1 MASSDG
7 IHNNALIVNTIDGL
21 TSIDA
26 TSVLIDNVPIVP
38 GSFVP
43 YTGADLPI
51 NLGNQRIFT
60 TYVPTNQ
67 FDLVTLGTL
76 TTGYVPYTGSNT
88 TLNTGSQKIQTSS
101 TPTSG
106 NDVPNKTYTDT
117 QDNLR
122 VPYTGATT
130 NLDMGLF
137 RIRTAFDP
145 VASPDVLNLGYS
157 AGNLVPY
164 TGALSGINLNS
175 QNIQSTY
182 APIASADLTNKNYTD
197 TQDNL
202 RIPYTGAVSGINL
215 NSQNIQSTYVPIAS
229 ADLTN
234 KNYTDTQDNLRIP
247 YTGAVSAINLNSQN
261 IKSTYVPTVG
271 ADLINKTY
279 GDATYV
285 SSAAGY
291 AILSA
296 GTLAS
301 PQIFTGYNNIGGFV
315 FTTTPQLGSA
325 STYLGRN
332 SVGEVILTTP
342 IPQQQLNS
350 SSVTYYLVGNTSS
363 VNLEPFIP
371 YINDGISVTVN
382 SSGVATKLTVP
393 GLTFSG
399 APSAGSSTT
408 ILALD
413 GSNNVITT
421 TAATV
426 VLQTKPTTATTIY
439 LAGNISNTNA
449 IAFAPYLTAGCYLTT
464 NGGGAVTALDI
475 PGLTLESGRVK
486 SNADLF
492 LTTSAQANFL
502 YLRNA
507 VSGLKMETTGVSPNL
522 STLLSTELTDATL
535 TLISG
540 KTFYLS
546 SFQSGIQYQ
555 ARTVGHTFTMGAPQ
569 VTYATIDTN
578 GVNAS
583 RVNVDTINTFTS
595 GSTLGLNATSNTI
608 QFRVNTLTY
617 ASVFTNGISS
627 IRFNGSGTTA
637 CLINSNEA
645 TAGVI
650 SFQKS
655 NTTHCSI
662 QISGSQSQLAAN
674 GALSL
679 YSGTVGDFINI
690 GSTPGALLF
699 YTNNSLTATIDSGGF
714 KCDTHSSNNSTKMI
728 QFGNT
733 GWTNFAN
740 TSTLFGDTIKN
751 SGNWSSGN
759 YQVFTNDII
768 VNAGTGG
775 LGVWGGTGQAGIVS
789 LQPGVSWQTLYL
801 IGGPVLAY
809 NTSVLGSTLS
819 STGWV
824 NSSDRRF
831 KTNIRPVKTT
841 RSLERVLA
849 VKPCT
854 YNMIYDE
861 TQCPVSDK
869 LKNQPCLGFIA
880 QEIAESNPHCIHE
893 VVDKGE
899 IRFGL
904 QYNDYVVHLCG
915 SVQELHKTIEQQ
927 QKTINQLIEHVST
940 LTNAFNELKKNS
952 L

>member
-43 YTGADLPI
+43 YTGADNPV

-67 FDLVTLGTL
+67 FDLVPLGTL
-76 TTGYVPYTGSNT
+76 TTQYVPYTGAN
-88 TLNTGSQKIQTSS
+88 
-101 TPTSG
+101 
-106 NDVPNKTYTDT
+106 
-117 QDNLR
+117 
-122 VPYTGATT
+122 T

-137 RIRTAFDP
+137 RIRTAFTP

-157 AGNLVPY
+157 AANLVPY
-164 TGALSGINLNS
+164 TGANAAINLNNKQIRTS
-175 QNIQSTY
+175 YAPTIGDDLINKTY
-182 APIASADLTNKNYTD
+182 ADATYPLATAVV
-197 TQDNL
+197 
-202 RIPYTGAVSGINL
+202 PYTGATTTVNL
-215 NSQNIQSTYVPIAS
+215 
-229 ADLTN
+229 
-234 KNYTDTQDNLRIP
+234 
-247 YTGAVSAINLNSQN
+247 GAQN
-261 IKSTYVPTVG
+261 IKSTFTPVVG
-271 ADLINKTY
+271 ADLLNKTY

-291 AILSA
+291 ALLSA

-301 PQIFTGYNNIGGFV
+301 PQTFTGYNNIGGFI
-315 FTTTPQLGSA
+315 FTTTPQPGAA
-325 STYLGRN
+325 SFYLGRN
-332 SVGEVILTTP
+332 SVGEVILTSP

-350 SSVTYYLVGNTSS
+350 SSVTYYLVGNISS
-363 VNLEPFIP
+363 VNLDPFVP
-371 YINDGISVTVN
+371 YINGGVSVTVN
-382 SSGVATKLTVP
+382 GSGVATKLTVP

-413 GSNNVITT
+413 GANNVITT

-464 NGGGAVTALDI
+464 DATGAITALDI

-486 SNADLF
+486 ANAVDLF

-569 VTYATIDTN
+569 VTYATITTGGLSTNAVTSFASNQLNLNGTN
-578 GVNAS
+578 GLVTIQSTGTTIVTVGGAGLTLTGVLNVTGVSTLIGALNVTGTTTLTGLLNVNAGNVFLQS
-583 RVNVDTINTFTS
+583 FMNRSSAGTGFAVAHSYKLNTQEYARSGGGINASGNPLYGAWWADALNSYSFGSDTAMTSSLLYADWYNGLQVNVNGNKFGAGAVTNLSPVGMCSQNSAGWIGGAFGGNGHPDRIVV
-595 GSTLGLNATSNTI
+595 GGLGGVGPTVGAHNNLLNAWATMAVAYPVT
-608 QFRVNTLTY
+608 
-617 ASVFTNGISS
+617 VFPSDEKIKEDIIDANHS
-627 IRFNGSGTTA
+627 I
-637 CLINSNEA
+637 C
-645 TAGVI
+645 
-650 SFQKS
+650 
-655 NTTHCSI
+655 
-662 QISGSQSQLAAN
+662 
-674 GALSL
+674 
-679 YSGTVGDFINI
+679 Y
-690 GSTPGALLF
+690 
-699 YTNNSLTATIDSGGF
+699 
-714 KCDTHSSNNSTKMI
+714 
-728 QFGNT
+728 
-733 GWTNFAN
+733 
-740 TSTLFGDTIKN
+740 DTIKKIRLVRFK
-751 SGNWSSGN
+751 
-759 YQVFTNDII
+759 YK
-768 VNAGTGG
+768 
-775 LGVWGGTGQAGIVS
+775 
-789 LQPGVSWQTLYL
+789 
-801 IGGPVLAY
+801 IGGQGEGFIGRDRNLTGVLAQEFERIFPK
-809 NTSVLGSTLS
+809 SVTDMPTPDEKDTIKSINLDQMNYTLLG
-819 STGWV
+819 
-824 NSSDRRF
+824 
-831 KTNIRPVKTT
+831 
-841 RSLERVLA
+841 A
-849 VKPCT
+849 VK
-854 YNMIYDE
+854 
-861 TQCPVSDK
+861 
-869 LKNQPCLGFIA
+869 
-880 QEIAESNPHCIHE
+880 
-893 VVDKGE
+893 
-899 IRFGL
+899 
-904 QYNDYVVHLCG
+904 
-915 SVQELHKTIEQQ
+915 ELMNITENQ